1 MKSNTL
7 LAGFV
12 ILTLLVGFSSGNF
25 VNLAYADEDDD
36 RDEEYDDDRYE
47 DDDREDEL
55 KERAEYQKD
64 QKEKFKKYGEEQK
77 DRAKKLQEE
86 RKEKLEKYKE
96 EQQNRLDKSK
106 KELQDKLEK
115 YREESG
121 EKQKKYRDEAK
132 TYKHEIKLK
141 YKDLKTDY
149 REQYEELK
157 DKLKEKLR
165 ELHSSDELTEDEL
178 LSFEEK
184 RLELEM
190 LKKEFR
196 EKIMELKTQA
206 RQDIVSL
213 KQDYIK
219 HDQDRKDKVHDK
231 LNQLKLK
238 FKDRIKEHRTDL
250 IQDGNV
256 DYINGKKVMI
266 CHIPPGNTENAHPIR
281 VSVNAMHAHMGH
293 GDVPGDCVL
302 IPDDGTPDEGSKEVT
317 GTLKIK
323 KITLDGVGDEF
334 DFAVTSNTT
343 TIIPSFALNTT
354 DTGMNM
360 TDAIEVIQGSYN
372 ITEALPDDWSVVSVE
387 CNGNLLG
394 DETVAGE
401 SVNVT
406 VAATE
411 TVECIFTNEKT
422 ETTGTTGNDN
432 GQ

>member
-55 KERAEYQKD
+55 KERAGKYQKD

-96 EQQNRLDKSK
+96 EQQKRIDKSK

-121 EKQKKYRDEAK
+121 EKLDKYRDEVKAH
-132 TYKHEIKLK
+132 KHEIKLK

-149 REQYEELK
+149 REQYEDLK

-219 HDQDRKDKVHDK
+219 HDQDRRDKVHDK

-266 CHIPPGNTENAHPIR
+266 CHMPPGNIENAHPIR
-281 VSVNAMHAHMGH
+281 VSVNAMDAHMGH
-293 GDVPGDCVL
+293 GDELGDCVL
-302 IPDDGTPDEGSKEVT
+302 IPDDGSEEIT
-317 GTLKIK
+317 GTLKIT
-323 KITLDGVGDEF
+323 KITLDGVDEF

-372 ITEALPDDWSVVSVE
+372 ITEALPDDWSVVSVV
-387 CNGNLLG
+387 CNGNLLE
-394 DETVAGE
+394 DETVAGG

-411 TVECIFTNEKT
+411 TVECIFTNQNN
-422 ETTGTTGNDN
+422 TGTTGNDN